1 MDDPRRIIQD
11 EKRSMYIGGWW
22 GNGGPTRNIPEMLQF
37 MDYPFH
43 KRSSTELF
51 SLGNILRKRQRMR

>member
-1 MDDPRRIIQD
+1 MQD